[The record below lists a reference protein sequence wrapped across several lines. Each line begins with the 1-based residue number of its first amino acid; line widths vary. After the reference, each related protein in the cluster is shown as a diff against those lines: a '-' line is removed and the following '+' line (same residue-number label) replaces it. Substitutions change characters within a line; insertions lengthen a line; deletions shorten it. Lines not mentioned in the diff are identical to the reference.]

1 MLYDFLPEMKSVAI
15 TDFEEITG
23 KGIRA
28 KIQGIEIIGSAAF
41 AGSLDENT
49 VLQTAVSYYY

>member
-28 KIQGIEIIGSAAF
+28 RFRIEVIIGSAAF
-41 AGSLDENT
+41 AGN
-49 VLQTAVSYYY
+49 QTRILCCKRRFILN